1 MPGTATELRVGGF
14 VQLNVIHDLQDTG
27 FAYPN

>member
-1 MPGTATELRVGGF
+1 MPGTATELRVNGS
-14 VQLNVIHDLQDTG
+14 VQRNVIPGFQDTG